1 MNLPLTARRYEKKEL
16 VGRGAYGVVYR
27 GRDTETNRT
36 VAIKILNLDNE
47 ESFSDMQREINLLSQ
62 LHSTHIAQ
70 YYGSFI
76 ESSRMWII
84 MEYASGGSIHK
95 LMQAGPVEDKYTAS
109 VMYGVLLALDYLHT
123 SGIMHRDIKAANIL
137 VTNEGVVQ
145 LCDFG
150 VARQVMQASA
160 KSYSFVGTPYWMAP
174 EVIQKGQVYD
184 FKADIWSLGITAYE
198 IATGMP
204 PYADEDPKRA
214 LFLIPRKGP
223 KQLTVEQAGKEMRDF
238 VSRCLEVDVARR
250 PSARELLKH
259 NRFVRSGHG
268 KHAAKVLDL
277 ISRYN
282 EWARTARAE
291 EKGLADGNDA
301 VQSTSEAS
309 VAESWNFDRFSV
321 ASDGEGG
328 YESHS
333 SLFSS
338 NGKLALPSDADSTPA
353 MDTLRRGGQHASI
366 RSLCG
371 PSSRMGTQTSRA
383 SITRGRPEGKHAQT
397 LESSE
402 QNKRDPD
409 SIARASTGRA
419 SSANSSEESSTVSI
433 EPFFVRQLFHDGTEN
448 IDDADALQMRTR
460 HTTAKAHAG
469 SSEADNAGYDT
480 ARRSLDLDAA
490 RSPST
495 DIPTMRITAVEAEDD
510 HEYIAMGSHSK
521 GGKKRRRYRDLTRS
535 MLGGHEKGD
544 KSTHQ
549 HGKFRLVPE
558 SVRRRWLGGSTGR
571 RAGINHETMQL
582 EHTASDETAARGS
595 NWQRAYVGNHG
606 HVSDGEEVQ
615 TQSLDD
621 HGSGSL
627 PAKALAR
634 RIAVE
639 RLNGHGTSEQVGSD
653 SLNHRHIAAQ
663 KAVGGDRSSRRV
675 TVDAFPATVLKH
687 LRGSHMA
694 GDKSQSATVSP
705 RLDSRAGR
713 RNSNLLR
720 VDTSA
725 AGLTQLD
732 GGRWSLYVD
741 SDGEA
746 GAVCVPHLAIPAFA
760 GTASS
765 GSSNAGAPQTKSL
778 GRSASQQQLSNT
790 IDVDLLAVSQLR
802 QGGAHHLA
810 SPSSSQSSLGYPSKL
825 RDAMATLR
833 FLRLNGDK
841 PKTNQPAES
850 VPCLV
855 ETGEEQLR
863 AVSTTASRRAETTQ
877 PAQYPSRLQSRTSLP
892 HVQPVPPSPNG
903 IDVAARRATAA
914 GQQSTSGSRT
924 LEASSGY
931 TGTQSRELSAM
942 HILSAA
948 TSLPSIRT
956 SLPRDLVK
964 SHLDGTRTQH
974 SAHGMFVPISPLE
987 QHREQGRAGRHV
999 SGNWALREADE
1010 DEHLLDAASNKSDGA
1025 SPASFSKSI
1034 LTQHDGRAR
1043 RVPRRS
1049 VSYSARSFDGP
1060 SAVNPEPAYV
1070 RGEQHDFSAAGSK
1083 PTHIRND
1090 SSARPAAHSEGIG
1103 KSSRE
1108 LRRMPAIPP
1117 TRHTRI
1123 PSQAHSDST
1132 STGSLL
1138 PAVPRALEPDSDSA
1152 RSIVGETSASSIG
1165 APVLGLY
1172 YPVSRTSGY
1181 DDCAKHWARELA
1193 AVAQN
1198 LVDLLDRVDDDLASS
1213 ALSQNTGAR

>member
-62 LHSTHIAQ
+62 LHSAHIAQ

-109 VMYGVLLALDYLHT
+109 IMYGVLLALDYLHT

-198 IATGMP
+198 IATGVP

-223 KQLTVEQAGKEMRDF
+223 KQLTAEQAGKEMRDF
-238 VSRCLEVDVARR
+238 VSRCLEVDVTRR

-268 KHAAKVLDL
+268 KHAARVLDL

-328 YESHS
+328 YDSHS

-338 NGKLALPSDADSTPA
+338 NEQSALPSDAGSMPVVDS
-353 MDTLRRGGQHASI
+353 LRRGGQHHSS
-366 RSLCG
+366 RSSRG
-371 PSSRMGTQTSRA
+371 PSSRMDTRTSKA
-383 SITRGRPEGKHAQT
+383 SIERRRPKGEHRQT
-397 LESSE
+397 LEHS
-402 QNKRDPD
+402 KRDPD
-409 SIARASTGRA
+409 SIAGGADRA

-433 EPFFVRQLFHDGTEN
+433 EPFFVRQLFHNDAEN
-448 IDDADALQMRTR
+448 IDDEDALHIRTR
-460 HTTAKAHAG
+460 RTVAKADAG
-469 SSEADNAGYDT
+469 SSEADNAGRDT
-480 ARRSLDLDAA
+480 ARKSLNLDAA

-495 DIPTMRITAVEAEDD
+495 EIPTMRITAVEAEDD
-510 HEYIAMGSHSK
+510 HEYIAMGSQSK
-521 GGKKRRRYRDLTRS
+521 GGKKKRRYRDLTRS

-544 KSTHQ
+544 GAAHHH

-571 RAGINHETMQL
+571 RAGSKHDGTQL
-582 EHTASDETAARGS
+582 EHTASDETAARS
-595 NWQRAYVGNHG
+595 SHRQRAYFGLHG
-606 HVSDGEEVQ
+606 RGSDGEEAQAHSVG
-615 TQSLDD
+615 D
-621 HGSGSL
+621 HSSGSL

-634 RIAVE
+634 RIAAE
-639 RLNGHGTSEQVGSD
+639 RLNGQGASD
-653 SLNHRHIAAQ
+653 HDGGGSLNHRLPAAQ
-663 KAVGGDRSSRRV
+663 KAAASDHSSRRV
-675 TVDAFPATVLKH
+675 TVDAFPAAVLKH
-687 LRGSHMA
+687 LRGSPAA
-694 GDKSQSATVSP
+694 GDKSQSAAVSP
-705 RLDSRAGR
+705 QLDSRARR

-725 AGLTQLD
+725 AGLAQLD
-732 GGRWSLYVD
+732 GGRWSLYID
-741 SDGEA
+741 PGGEA
-746 GAVCVPHLAIPAFA
+746 GAVHAPYSAIPAFA

-765 GSSNAGAPQTKSL
+765 GSSNAGVPQAKSL
-778 GRSASQQQLSNT
+778 GRSASQQQLCNAV
-790 IDVDLLAVSQLR
+790 DADLLPVPQLR
-802 QGGAHHLA
+802 HGGAQHLA

-841 PKTNQPAES
+841 PKSNQLAES
-850 VPCLV
+850 MPCLV

-863 AVSTTASRRAETTQ
+863 AVNAAASRRAETTQ

-892 HVQPVPPSPNG
+892 HVQSVQPAPN
-903 IDVAARRATAA
+903 DFDAAARHATAA
-914 GQQSTSGSRT
+914 GQQLPSASRT

-964 SHLDGTRTQH
+964 SHLDGTRAQH

-987 QHREQGRAGRHV
+987 QRREQARAGKYV

-1025 SPASFSKSI
+1025 SPASFSKSA
-1034 LTQHDGRAR
+1034 LTKRDGRVR
-1043 RVPRRS
+1043 RAPRRS
-1049 VSYSARSFDGP
+1049 VSYSARSFHE
-1060 SAVNPEPAYV
+1060 SSVVNPEPAHV
-1070 RGEQHDFSAAGSK
+1070 RS
-1083 PTHIRND
+1083 D
-1090 SSARPAAHSEGIG
+1090 SSAGSVAHSEGG
-1103 KSSRE
+1103 AKSLRE

-1117 TRHTRI
+1117 TRHARL
-1123 PSQAHSDST
+1123 PSQARSDSAT
-1132 STGSLL
+1132 TGSLP
-1138 PAVPRALEPDSDSA
+1138 PAVSRASEPDSDSA
-1152 RSIVGETSASSIG
+1152 RSAVSKTNGSSIV
-1165 APVLGLY
+1165 APVIGLY
-1172 YPVSRTSGY
+1172 YPASEAPGC
-1181 DDCAKHWARELA
+1181 DDCAKHWALELA
-1193 AVAQN
+1193 SVAQN
-1198 LVDLLDRVDDDLASS
+1198 LVGLLDRVDDALASS
-1213 ALSQNTGAR
+1213 ALSQNTGAP

>member
-62 LHSTHIAQ
+62 LHSAHIAQ

-109 VMYGVLLALDYLHT
+109 IMYGVLLALDYLHT

-198 IATGMP
+198 IATGVP

-223 KQLTVEQAGKEMRDF
+223 KQLTEEQAGKEMRDF

-309 VAESWNFDRFSV
+309 VAESWNFDQFSV

-328 YESHS
+328 YDSHS

-338 NGKLALPSDADSTPA
+338 NGESALLSDAGSMPA
-353 MDTLRRGGQHASI
+353 VDTLQQEGQHNSGRCS
-366 RSLCG
+366 RS
-371 PSSRMGTQTSRA
+371 PSSRMGTQNSKA
-383 SITRGRPEGKHAQT
+383 SIARGRPEAKRTQA
-397 LESSE
+397 LESPE
-402 QNKRDPD
+402 QNKQEPD
-409 SIARASTGRA
+409 SVAGSGTGRA
-419 SSANSSEESSTVSI
+419 FSENSSEDSSTVSI
-433 EPFFVRQLFHDGTEN
+433 EPFFVRQLFHDNADN
-448 IDDADALQMRTR
+448 IDDADVLRIRTR
-460 HTTAKAHAG
+460 RTAAKGDADLLEAKNATRDIAQG
-469 SSEADNAGYDT
+469 SLN
-480 ARRSLDLDAA
+480 LDAA

-495 DIPTMRITAVEAEDD
+495 EIPTMRITAVEAEDD
-510 HEYIAMGSHSK
+510 HEYIAMGSQSK
-521 GGKKRRRYRDLTRS
+521 REKKRHRYRDLKRS
-535 MLGGHEKGD
+535 MLGGHDKGD
-544 KSTHQ
+544 GLAHH

-571 RAGINHETMQL
+571 RAGSKHDATQLDHAVSEET
-582 EHTASDETAARGS
+582 TARDSHR
-595 NWQRAYVGNHG
+595 QRAYFGIHSR
-606 HVSDGEEVQ
+606 VSDGEETQ
-615 TQSLDD
+615 TNSAGD
-621 HGSGSL
+621 HASGSL

-634 RIAVE
+634 HLAAE
-639 RLNGHGTSEQVGSD
+639 RLNGQGVGVNDSGS
-653 SLNHRHIAAQ
+653 SLNPSILAAR
-663 KAVGGDRSSRRV
+663 KATGGDRGSRRV
-675 TVDAFPATVLKH
+675 TVDAFPAAVLKH
-687 LRGSHMA
+687 LRGSPAA
-694 GDKSQSATVSP
+694 GGKPQSAAVSP
-705 RLDSRAGR
+705 RLDSISEQ
-713 RNSNLLR
+713 RNPHLLR

-741 SDGEA
+741 PGGEA
-746 GAVCVPHLAIPAFA
+746 GAMHGPYSAIPAFA
-760 GTASS
+760 GSASS
-765 GSSNAGAPQTKSL
+765 GSSNAGPSHVKSL
-778 GRSASQQQLSNT
+778 GRSASQQQLCST
-790 IDVDLLAVSQLR
+790 ADADLLAVSQLR
-802 QGGAHHLA
+802 QGGAHHFA

-841 PKTNQPAES
+841 SKTSQLAES
-850 VPCLV
+850 MPCLV

-863 AVSTTASRRAETTQ
+863 AVNAGAMQRAETAQ
-877 PAQYPSRLQSRTSLP
+877 LAQYPSRLHSRTSLP
-892 HVQPVPPSPNG
+892 HVQSVPPASN
-903 IDVAARRATAA
+903 DFDAAARHAMKVGHQSSSA
-914 GQQSTSGSRT
+914 GGALDASG
-924 LEASSGY
+924 GY
-931 TGTQSRELSAM
+931 AVGGYMGSQSRELSAM

-964 SHLDGTRTQH
+964 SHLDGTWTQH

-987 QHREQGRAGRHV
+987 QRRVQARAGKRV

-1010 DEHLLDAASNKSDGA
+1010 DEHLPDASSNKSDGYF
-1025 SPASFSKSI
+1025 PANNPRKA
-1034 LTQHDGRAR
+1034 LVQRDERVRRA
-1043 RVPRRS
+1043 PRRS
-1049 VSYSARSFDGP
+1049 VSYSARALHEPFVAD
-1060 SAVNPEPAYV
+1060 PEPAHMH
-1070 RGEQHDFSAAGSK
+1070 G
-1083 PTHIRND
+1083 D
-1090 SSARPAAHSEGIG
+1090 SSADPVAYSGESS
-1103 KSSRE
+1103 KSLRE

-1117 TRHTRI
+1117 TRHVRL
-1123 PSQAHSDST
+1123 PSQARSDSA
-1132 STGSLL
+1132 SVVSLP
-1138 PAVPRALEPDSDSA
+1138 PAASRVLELDSDSA
-1152 RSIVGETSASSIG
+1152 RSAASLASGSSIDVPESSLYC
-1165 APVLGLY
+1165 PV
-1172 YPVSRTSGY
+1172 PEPSGC
-1181 DDCAKHWARELA
+1181 DDSAKHWAHELA
-1193 AVAQN
+1193 EVAQN
-1198 LVDLLDRVDDDLASS
+1198 LVDLLDRVDNGLASS
-1213 ALSQNTGAR
+1213 MLSRNTGAR